1 MHLTP
6 VMMVRSLK
14 ADNFDEAKKFGLM
27 DCIECGC
34 CSYVCPANVRL
45 VQRFRLGKSVIRQ
58 QLADK
63 KAAEAAK
70 AAAATSATPAN
81 SASGANQNGGT
92 K

>member
-14 ADNFDEAKKFGLM
+14 ANNFDEAKKFGLM

-58 QLADK
+58 QMADK

-70 AAAATSATPAN
+70 AAVATSAAP
-81 SASGANQNGGT
+81 ANQNGGT

>member
-14 ADNFDEAKKFGLM
+14 AENYDEAIKFGLM
-27 DCIECGC
+27 DCIECGS

-45 VQRFRLGKSVIRQ
+45 VQRFRLGKSIVKDQ
-58 QLADK
+58 M
-63 KAAEAAK
+63 AEAKAK
-70 AAAATSATPAN
+70 AAAEKAASEKEVAGGAE
-81 SASGANQNGGT
+81 ASGGKN